1 MTTWLA
7 GMRITA
13 DRLNDHTVDETA
25 TSGATASTGWTIST
39 FEGRRVSGVT
49 TVNLLVTRTGADV
62 AQSAA
67 DSGNIVSD
75 PPIATLPI
83 GWRPPSTANGIYGN
97 GAVDGEFSI
106 NTAGVVLIRSISGA
120 TGIVSGTNVRIFCTW
135 I

>member
-1 MTTWLA
+1 MQWLA
-7 GMRITA
+7 GMTITA
-13 DRLNDHTVDETA
+13 DRLNDHSVDEVSSA
-25 TSGATASTGWTIST
+25 GAVASTGWSISS

-62 AQSAA
+62 PQSAA
-67 DSGNIVSD
+67 DSGNIVAD
-75 PPIATLPI
+75 PPIATLPV

-106 NTAGVVLIRSISGA
+106 NTVGVVIIRSISGA
-120 TGIVSGTNVRIFCTW
+120 TGIVSGTNVRVFCTW